1 MITLEE
7 FNIKCEELYLNGTIL
22 TPETNF
28 RDNDEFD
35 SLIGY
40 AMLMTIQENL
50 NYDMSVKE
58 FLSCHTT
65 KDLYQAA
72 TKKD

>member
-1 MITLEE
+1 MITLED
-7 FNIKCEELYLNGTIL
+7 FNAMCEELYLNGTKL
-22 TPETNF
+22 TPETKF

-72 TKKD
+72 TKKH

>member
-1 MITLEE
+1 MITLED
-7 FNIKCEELYLNGTIL
+7 FNLKCEELFLNGTKL
-22 TPETNF
+22 TPETKF

-72 TKKD
+72 TKKH